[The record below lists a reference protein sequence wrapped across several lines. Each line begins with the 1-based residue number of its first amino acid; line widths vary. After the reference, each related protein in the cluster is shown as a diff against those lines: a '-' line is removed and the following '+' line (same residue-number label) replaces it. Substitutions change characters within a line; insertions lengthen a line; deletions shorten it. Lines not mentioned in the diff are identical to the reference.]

1 MPLSSTTKLGKLSS
15 DEEFENMCT
24 CVLNEI
30 YGNIKFDKYGR
41 RGQSQKGIDIYG
53 RKYDGSLIV
62 AKKMFSN
69 CETYLLKNSGHMHIL
84 PENEKELII
93 NFLKQ

>member
-1 MPLSSTTKLGKLSS
+1 MPTNVTPEKLSKYS
-15 DEEFENMCT
+15 SPTLVIAGEKDCLFPAKK
-24 CVLNEI
+24 VLP
-30 YGNIKFDKYGR
+30 K
-41 RGQSQKGIDIYG
+41 
-53 RKYDGSLIV
+53 